1 MTEESIEKEGVR
13 PLYDLNQER
22 AQALKQPWQLYYYA
36 VKGYVITEVEMQAP
50 VDQMLS
56 ELLDRLEKAQ
66 RLEQA
71 PKEALGK
78 HPHAYARQELRHL
91 DVPRYV
97 ENFSRYAYYLL
108 IYLVI
113 TYGLFA
119 LFQFGY
125 GIYYYGDLNSA
136 WNMPVPISLL
146 GLPLQFLM
154 LATSVFFLF
163 KFIRQSACGHLWQ
176 KRHHIMYL
184 LAAILSALAFLVIP
198 FFSLAYHVLII
209 RIPVFLLALCLVL
222 AAGYHFSSRHL
233 HIDQHIDRLF
243 EDQVRKAKQK
253 AIEQNMDIRLADK
266 LPNKWATLKLKRP
279 LINRSTVKKAKEEQ
293 KEDK

>member
-13 PLYDLNQER
+13 PLYELNQER
-22 AQALKQPWQLYYYA
+22 AQALKQAWQLYYYA
-36 VKGYVITEVEMQAP
+36 VKGYVITEVEIQAP

-56 ELLDRLEKAQ
+56 ELLDQLERAQ
-66 RLEQA
+66 RLKEA

-78 HPHAYARQELRHL
+78 PPHAYARQELRQL
-91 DVPRYV
+91 DLPRYV
-97 ENFSRYAYYLL
+97 ENFSRYAYYLV
-108 IYLVI
+108 IYLAI

-125 GIYYYGDLNSA
+125 GLYYYGDLNSA

-146 GLPLQFLM
+146 GFPLQFLM

-184 LAAILSALAFLVIP
+184 SAAILSALAFLVIP

-222 AAGYHFSSRHL
+222 AGAYYFSSRHL
-233 HIDQHIDRLF
+233 HLDQHIDRLF
-243 EDQVRKAKQK
+243 EEQVRKAKQK
-253 AIEQNMDIRLADK
+253 SIEQNMDIHVAKD
-266 LPNKWATLKLKRP
+266 LPKKWTTLKLKRP
-279 LINRSTVKKAKEEQ
+279 LINRSTVKRAKEEQ